1 VLIITFR
8 VIIVKSRVMEE
19 EVMAVAVAVAEV
31 GAVGEVTGVI
41 ELILSS

>member
-1 VLIITFR
+1 LLIITFR

-19 EVMAVAVAVAEV
+19 EVMAVAVAEV
-31 GAVGEVTGVI
+31 GAVGGVTGVI